1 MKDFGKEKEGFIQY
15 IQREK
20 NFSENTVT
28 SYKND
33 LSDFGEF
40 LKGRN
45 LEGNPLD
52 QVDRPLLRDFLVFLK
67 RKKLKEVSIAH
78 KVFVLRS
85 FFNYL
90 LRKRKI
96 SSNPASF
103 LSSPK
108 RKKRLPTFLT
118 ISQMESLLRLPA
130 KESFQGLRDLAILEL
145 FYSTGMRLFE
155 LANLDLSSIDFP
167 GELVRVWGKGKKER
181 IIPVGKEALEVLRN
195 YLNSRKLAFKGNS
208 EINGEAIFVNRL
220 GKRLSARSI
229 GRIVKKYAV
238 QISEDRKTSPHTLRH
253 TFATHLLEQGAD
265 LLAVKELLGHES
277 LSTTQIYTHV
287 TTDRLKKIYKR
298 AHPRA

>member
-1 MKDFGKEKEGFIQY
+1 MKDFEKEKEGFIQY
-15 IQREK
+15 IQTEK

-28 SYKND
+28 SYRND

-52 QVDRPLLRDFLVFLK
+52 RVDRPLLRDFLVFLK
-67 RKKLKEVSIAH
+67 RKRLKEGSIAH

-85 FFNYL
+85 FFKYL

-108 RKKRLPTFLT
+108 RKKSLPTFLT
-118 ISQMESLLRLPA
+118 ISQMESLLKLPS
-130 KESFQGLRDLAILEL
+130 KESFWGLRDLAILEL

-155 LANLDLSSIDFP
+155 LANLDLSSVDFS

-181 IIPVGKEALEVLRN
+181 IIPVGKEALEVLKN
-195 YLNSRKLAFKGNS
+195 YLS
-208 EINGEAIFVNRL
+208 
-220 GKRLSARSI
+220 
-229 GRIVKKYAV
+229 
-238 QISEDRKTSPHTLRH
+238 
-253 TFATHLLEQGAD
+253 
-265 LLAVKELLGHES
+265 
-277 LSTTQIYTHV
+277 
-287 TTDRLKKIYKR
+287 
-298 AHPRA
+298 

>member
-1 MKDFGKEKEGFIQY
+1 MKDFEKEKEGFIQH

-20 NFSENTVT
+20 NFSQNTVT
-28 SYKND
+28 SYRND
-33 LSDFGEF
+33 LSDFSDF
-40 LKGRN
+40 LKERN
-45 LEGNPLD
+45 LQGNALQ
-52 QVDRPLLRDFLVFLK
+52 QVDRTLLRDFLVFLK
-67 RKKLKEVSIAH
+67 RKRLKETSIAH

-85 FFNYL
+85 FFKYL
-90 LRKRKI
+90 LRKKRI
-96 SSNPASF
+96 FSNPASY

-108 RKKRLPTFLT
+108 RKKILPTFLT
-118 ISQMESLLRLPA
+118 ISQMESLLKLPA

-145 FYSTGMRLFE
+145 FYSTGMRLSE
-155 LANLDLSSIDFP
+155 LGNLSLSSIDFP
-167 GELVRVWGKGKKER
+167 GEVARVLGKGRKER

-208 EINGEAIFVNRL
+208 EINGEAIFLNPS

-253 TFATHLLEQGAD
+253 TFATHLLDQGAD

-287 TTDRLKKIYKR
+287 TTNRLKKIYKK